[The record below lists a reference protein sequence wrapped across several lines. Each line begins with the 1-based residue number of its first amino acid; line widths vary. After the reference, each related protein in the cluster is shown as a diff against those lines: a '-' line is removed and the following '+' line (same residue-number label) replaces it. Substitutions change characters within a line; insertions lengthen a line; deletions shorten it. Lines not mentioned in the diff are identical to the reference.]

1 MENSQP
7 NMWIF
12 EWKTVNQIFWGSR
25 EIFPVFFRSFS
36 GKKLWEKIMEKITGP
51 RHLMLNILLLLC
63 DHLAKLSKLKQ

>member
-1 MENSQP
+1 MENSQLNMWIFEWKTVNQ

-36 GKKLWEKIMEKITGP
+36 GKKLWEKIMEKSRDPDI
-51 RHLMLNILLLLC
+51 
-63 DHLAKLSKLKQ
+63 